1 MRKSLFLL
9 SIIAAISVV
18 AAEAPAAQA
27 AFQTPEQVAIPDN
40 FASSFESTTGQTVI
54 PGEKFQFQVSYFYTL
69 DVLFVNNCRF
79 SSKGLHTT
87 LNHSINID

>member
-1 MRKSLFLL
+1 MKKSLFLL

-40 FASSFESTTGQTVI
+40 FASSFESGSTGQTVLS
-54 PGEKFQFQVSYFYTL
+54 GEKFQFQVSYFYTPN
-69 DVLFVNNCRF
+69 VLSYKR
-79 SSKGLHTT
+79 
-87 LNHSINID
+87 SINSK

>member
-40 FASSFESTTGQTVI
+40 FASSFESTTGQTVLH
-54 PGEKFQFQVSYFYTL
+54 GEKFQFQVSYFYAL
-69 DVLFVNNCRF
+69 HVLCVNICRF
-79 SSKGLHTT
+79 HRKSYTQRFIVQSL
-87 LNHSINID
+87 

>member
-1 MRKSLFLL
+1 MKKSLFLL

-40 FASSFESTTGQTVI
+40 FASSFESGSTGQAVLS
-54 PGEKFQFQVSYFYTL
+54 GEKFQFQVSYFYTTNIL
-69 DVLFVNNCRF
+69 SYKQSV
-79 SSKGLHTT
+79 SSKQLT
-87 LNHSINID
+87 LGHLFTQPS